1 MMSLDRGG
9 SMRYPGCKTTDGH
22 PMTLDDFLTEAK
34 RLARPSRQYRFADD
48 GEPVTGYWHGVDAG
62 ALCISVERDG
72 VWLNVCLDESG
83 TSGRVE
89 TATQPVRSDRPLCRS
104 DAMSLPSVDAVFRFG
119 SAAIGAY
126 LDAHGWQ
133 RDWGFNGNFKGA
145 AAHDYEREWMAQ
157 CPLYTGG
164 VVAVAGGWNMP
175 WPEDDELDDREL
187 VLWTFE
193 ASEPWVEVFSDGS
206 RYSVIQRIT

>member
-1 MMSLDRGG
+1 MSMVLVAGAVYLAAQANG
-9 SMRYPGCKTTDGH
+9 IA
-22 PMTLDDFLTEAK
+22 AK
-34 RLARPSRQYRFADD
+34 R
-48 GEPVTGYWHGVDAG
+48 PVFGG
-62 ALCISVERDG
+62 ACPACPWGAMAEV
-72 VWLNVCLDESG
+72 
-83 TSGRVE
+83 
-89 TATQPVRSDRPLCRS
+89 VR
-104 DAMSLPSVDAVFRFG
+104 DAMKPD
-119 SAAIGAY
+119 
-126 LDAHGWQ
+126 GWDVQ
-133 RDWGFNGNFKGA
+133 ICYSCAGGPRAWGGPGNFTGA

>member
-1 MMSLDRGG
+1 
-9 SMRYPGCKTTDGH
+9 
-22 PMTLDDFLTEAK
+22 MTSDDFLNEAR
-34 RLARPSRQYRFADD
+34 RLARPCRQYRFAAD
-48 GEPVTGYWHGVDAG
+48 GEPVTGYWHGVDDG
-62 ALCISVERDG
+62 ALCISIERDG
-72 VWLNVCLDESG
+72 VWLNVYLDDGG
-83 TSGRVE
+83 TGGRVE
-89 TATQPVRSDRPLCRS
+89 TSTHPVRSDRPLCRS
-104 DAMSLPSVDAVFRFG
+104 DALSLPPVDAVFRFG

-157 CPLYTGG
+157 CPLYADG
-164 VVAVAGGWNMP
+164 VVAVAGGWHMP
-175 WPEDDELDDREL
+175 WPDDDWNEPIDVEL

-193 ASEPWVEVFSDGS
+193 ESEPWVEVFSNGS

>member
-1 MMSLDRGG
+1 
-9 SMRYPGCKTTDGH
+9 
-22 PMTLDDFLTEAK
+22 
-34 RLARPSRQYRFADD
+34 
-48 GEPVTGYWHGVDAG
+48 
-62 ALCISVERDG
+62 
-72 VWLNVCLDESG
+72 
-83 TSGRVE
+83 
-89 TATQPVRSDRPLCRS
+89 
-104 DAMSLPSVDAVFRFG
+104 MSLPSVDAVFRFG

-175 WPEDDELDDREL
+175 WPDDDWNELIDLEL

-193 ASEPWVEVFSDGS
+193 ESEPWVEVFSDGS

>member
-1 MMSLDRGG
+1 M
-9 SMRYPGCKTTDGH
+9 
-22 PMTLDDFLTEAK
+22 
-34 RLARPSRQYRFADD
+34 
-48 GEPVTGYWHGVDAG
+48 
-62 ALCISVERDG
+62 CISVERDG

-104 DAMSLPSVDAVFRFG
+104 DAMSLPSVEAVLR
-119 SAAIGAY
+119 SAAPPRARSLAALGWLGYWAY
-126 LDAHGWQ
+126 TAPFTG
-133 RDWGFNGNFKGA
+133 G
-145 AAHDYEREWMAQ
+145 AAHDYESEWMAQ